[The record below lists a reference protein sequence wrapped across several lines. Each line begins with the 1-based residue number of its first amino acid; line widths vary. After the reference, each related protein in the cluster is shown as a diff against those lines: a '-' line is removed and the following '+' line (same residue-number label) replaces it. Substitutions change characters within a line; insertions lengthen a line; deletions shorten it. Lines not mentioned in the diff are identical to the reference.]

1 MALVVFNMGI
11 ISWFTNHILEIS
23 LYTWIFLI
31 ILDLY
36 SNRKNEKTNK
46 KLSEEIHKSNDLN
59 DQLLETVKK
68 YCDST
73 ERKSTAQDNLMWESI
88 LILARRIHD
97 LEESNAR

>member
-1 MALVVFNMGI
+1 MALVVVNMGI
-11 ISWFTNHILEIS
+11 TSWFTNHILEIS
-23 LYTWIFLI
+23 LYAWIFLM
-31 ILDLY
+31 ILELY
-36 SNRKNEKTNK
+36 SNRKNEKSNK

>member
-1 MALVVFNMGI
+1 MALVVVNMGI
-11 ISWFTNHILEIS
+11 IFAIVYVIWTIS
-23 LYTWIFLI
+23 I
-31 ILDLY
+31 IAYVY
-36 SNRKNEKTNK
+36 SNYKNK
-46 KLSEEIHKSNDLN
+46 KSNQDLSEEIHKSNDLN

-73 ERKSTAQDNLMWESI
+73 ERKSTAQDNIMWESI